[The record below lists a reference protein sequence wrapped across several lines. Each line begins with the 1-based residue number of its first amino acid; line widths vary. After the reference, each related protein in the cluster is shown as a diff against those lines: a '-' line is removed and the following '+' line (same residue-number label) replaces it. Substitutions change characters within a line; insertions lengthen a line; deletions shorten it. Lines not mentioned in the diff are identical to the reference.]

1 MGNIAEMTSHG
12 FNKLCIVK
20 AFNRKM
26 KIHIAWQSRKNRMLV
41 WRVRLII
48 KLIAMSQQLLRMT
61 SRVKFSEDMMR
72 IWGDEQAK
80 ILFLEE
86 KSVFSLICDKYP
98 ETNQFKLFYTTI

>member
-1 MGNIAEMTSHG
+1 MAKDYLLLFLPKFLRLSRGNIAEMTSHG

-41 WRVRLII
+41 RRVRLII

-72 IWGDEQAK
+72 I
-80 ILFLEE
+80 
-86 KSVFSLICDKYP
+86 
-98 ETNQFKLFYTTI
+98 